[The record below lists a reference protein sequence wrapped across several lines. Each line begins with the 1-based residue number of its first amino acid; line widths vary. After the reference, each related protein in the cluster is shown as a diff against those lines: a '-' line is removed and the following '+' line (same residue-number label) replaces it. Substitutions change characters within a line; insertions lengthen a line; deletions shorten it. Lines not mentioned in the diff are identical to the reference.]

1 MQLVGILEIKSYE
14 KIKQFLNEEHVG
26 RLSSIDVDGFP
37 QIIPMNFVFRNDVVY
52 MHSHVKGEKL
62 DNISKNNKVGFEAD
76 RELEFL
82 PSYFEDPH
90 NAALADTLY
99 ISIVIKGIASFVSDR
114 EEKTLALNGLME
126 KYQPEG
132 FYDPLKSDMRVLD
145 AVSVIKIIPKK
156 LHGKYKIGQHMNS
169 NDRMVLAKKIF
180 EKNSLT
186 AKTTLKI
193 MGFEEIDG
201 GLRMIDEPKW

>member
-26 RLSSIDVDGFP
+26 RISSIDVDGFP
-37 QIIPMNFVFRNDVVY
+37 QIIPMNFVFRNDAVY

-62 DNISKNNKVGFEAD
+62 DNISQNNKVGFEAD

-99 ISIVIKGIASFVSDR
+99 ISIVIKGTASFVSSR
-114 EEKTLALNGLME
+114 EEKTMALNGLME

-132 FYDPLKSDMRVLD
+132 FYDPLKSNMRVLD
-145 AVSVIKIIPKK
+145 AVSVIKIIPQK

-169 NDRMVLAKKIF
+169 NDRMVLAKKIL
-180 EKNSLT
+180 EKNSAT

-201 GLRMIDEPKW
+201 GLRMIDEPQW

>member
-1 MQLVGILEIKSYE
+1 
-14 KIKQFLNEEHVG
+14 
-26 RLSSIDVDGFP
+26 
-37 QIIPMNFVFRNDVVY
+37 

-62 DNISKNNKVGFEAD
+62 DNISQNNKVGFEAD

-82 PSYFEDPH
+82 PSYFEDTH

-99 ISIVIKGIASFVSDR
+99 ISIVIKGTASFVSSR
-114 EEKTLALNGLME
+114 EEKTMALNGLME

-145 AVSVIKIIPKK
+145 AVSVIKIIPQK

-169 NDRMVLAKKIF
+169 NDRMVLAKKIL
-180 EKNSLT
+180 EKNSAT

>member
-26 RLSSIDVDGFP
+26 RMSSIDVNGFP
-37 QIIPMNFVFRNDVVY
+37 QIIPMNFVFRNDAVY

-99 ISIVIKGIASFVSDR
+99 ISIVIKGTASFVSSR
-114 EEKTLALNGLME
+114 EEKTMALNGLME

-145 AVSVIKIIPKK
+145 AVSVIKIIPQK

-169 NDRMVLAKKIF
+169 NDRMVLAKKIL

-201 GLRMIDEPKW
+201 GLRMIDEPQW

>member
-1 MQLVGILEIKSYE
+1 MQLVGILEIKSYD

-26 RLSSIDVDGFP
+26 RISSIDVNGFP
-37 QIIPMNFVFRNDVVY
+37 QIIPMNFVFRNDAIY

-99 ISIVIKGIASFVSDR
+99 ISIVIKGTASFVSSR
-114 EEKTLALNGLME
+114 EEKTMALNGLME

-145 AVSVIKIIPKK
+145 AVSVIKIIPQK

-169 NDRMVLAKKIF
+169 NDRMVLAKKIL
-180 EKNSLT
+180 EKNSAT

-201 GLRMIDEPKW
+201 GLRMIDEPQW